1 MTTKHHTEKLE
12 EQRQRFQEIQD
23 RMEDSITRREGR
35 FRSDMNR
42 EVEEE
47 RRNKAVRVLCV
58 TKTTRPLTHD
68 SCGCMNLSC
77 IPRSSSSR
85 LSSTM
90 KKSAVSIHNA

>member
-47 RRNKAVRVLCV
+47 RRKVPERRAR
-58 TKTTRPLTHD
+58 RF
-68 SCGCMNLSC
+68 
-77 IPRSSSSR
+77 
-85 LSSTM
+85 
-90 KKSAVSIHNA
+90 